1 MGAPV
6 APSEQQY
13 AELEAAGKLA
23 QMEAPATARI
33 EGGQATVPLAL
44 PRQAVS
50 LIVLEW

>member
-1 MGAPV
+1 MGSPV
-6 APSEQQY
+6 APDEQQY

-23 QMEAPATARI
+23 QMEAPATVHVD
-33 EGGQATVPLAL
+33 GGQATLPVAL